1 MIGAIAGLDATR
13 QIFPQEAARL
23 ARRDVLPVAEL
34 LKLGRDPGTTWL
46 RAFWA
51 ADRPPQPG
59 EKHLYVNRIEWHWY
73 QKYLPQHLSLDER
86 SLPNE
91 EWFPFRDTEIHLD
104 RYRVPGRRG
113 VVILLHGG
121 GGNGR
126 VLSPFARMLDGL
138 GVEVVAPDLP
148 GYGLSVRSRRL
159 QPSYA
164 LWTELTHELIGAE
177 RATDGVPVVV
187 FGLSLGGLLAYVPA
201 ARNRH
206 VAGLVATT
214 LVDARRIIAMATIG
228 RNAVVGAGGATVRLG
243 FLRSL
248 MSVRPAGEPE
258 NFDVCPV
265 LLAHPEIDPWT
276 PVELSRP
283 FIERIPAPKTLEILQ
298 GCGHFPMEDLG
309 RGQLESALRTFVES
323 VL

>member
-1 MIGAIAGLDATR
+1 
-13 QIFPQEAARL
+13 
-23 ARRDVLPVAEL
+23 
-34 LKLGRDPGTTWL
+34 
-46 RAFWA
+46 
-51 ADRPPQPG
+51 
-59 EKHLYVNRIEWHWY
+59 
-73 QKYLPQHLSLDER
+73 
-86 SLPNE
+86 
-91 EWFPFRDTEIHLD
+91 
-104 RYRVPGRRG
+104 
-113 VVILLHGG
+113 
-121 GGNGR
+121 
-126 VLSPFARMLDGL
+126 MLDGL

-164 LWTELTHELIGAE
+164 LWTELTHELIEAE

-265 LLAHPEIDPWT
+265 LLEHPEIDPWT

-283 FIERIPAPKTLEILQ
+283 FSSGYPLPRRSRSSRAAATFRWRIREGDSWNLPSGPLWNRSFGRCEGRNHRTPASR
-298 GCGHFPMEDLG
+298 D
-309 RGQLESALRTFVES
+309 A
-323 VL
+323 

>member
-1 MIGAIAGLDATR
+1 
-13 QIFPQEAARL
+13 
-23 ARRDVLPVAEL
+23 
-34 LKLGRDPGTTWL
+34 
-46 RAFWA
+46 
-51 ADRPPQPG
+51 
-59 EKHLYVNRIEWHWY
+59 
-73 QKYLPQHLSLDER
+73 
-86 SLPNE
+86 
-91 EWFPFRDTEIHLD
+91 
-104 RYRVPGRRG
+104 

-126 VLSPFARMLDGL
+126 VLSPFTRMLDGL

-164 LWTELTHELIGAE
+164 LWTELTHELIEAE

-265 LLAHPEIDPWT
+265 LLEHPEIDPWT

-283 FIERIPAPKTLEILQ
+283 FFERIPAPKTLEILQ
-298 GCGHFPMEDLG
+298 GCGHFPMEDPG

-323 VL
+323 VLWALRGTKSPNACIARCLRPGASTDRYESWGW